1 MFAPGVPQVMAEFK
15 STSDTLATFVVSV
28 FVLGFAFGPLIIGP
42 MSEIY
47 GRRPV
52 YNICNAGFVVF
63 TILSAVATNMGMLIA
78 VRFFAGVFGVAVIT
92 CGGGSISDMLPPEK
106 RGRAMAV
113 WSVGPILGPVIGP
126 GRLPKAKLICSSI
139 STRYN
144 VLYLTYPSNWRLPVR
159 SRGLALG
166 FLAHYNCGIW
176 PVPADSTQLLTFE
189 SQEL

>member
-1 MFAPGVPQVMAEFK
+1 MFAPGVPLVMTEFK

-28 FVLGFAFGPLIIGP
+28 FVLGFAFGPPIIGP

-52 YNICNAGFVVF
+52 YNVCNLGFVLF
-63 TILSAVATNMGMLIA
+63 TVLSAVATNMGMLIA

-106 RGRAMAV
+106 RGRAMAI

-126 GRLPKAKLICSSI
+126 GMAPKVKLFERLPRERTC
-139 STRYN
+139 
-144 VLYLTYPSNWRLPVR
+144 PS
-159 SRGLALG
+159 
-166 FLAHYNCGIW
+166 
-176 PVPADSTQLLTFE
+176 
-189 SQEL
+189 